1 MAHSRVKPGG
11 WGVNEKLTSA
21 QQNALDI
28 NVRDSLDKTSAGD
41 TISGAVLLDAT
52 GSVTANAAGSK
63 LKTATGGRLE
73 LGDDDYPTL
82 KVGHAGRTLIRGYKL
97 CACGAMYAA
106 AWTIGF
112 SSVVRPCLIGNAT
125 TDLVVVSLDD
135 MIQNGATL
143 SRVDMT
149 FAISN
154 AHGGGLP
161 AVQPQIVVERYK
173 NDATQTGLGTAT
185 LAAGSAVAYYNGG
198 NEQTL
203 SVTGLTE
210 VVDKTQYTYGLIITD
225 ESGANS
231 VAGNRFHR
239 IKVTEA
245 ITDLRPF

>member
-1 MAHSRVKPGG
+1 MAHSRVKPAG

-52 GSVTANAAGSK
+52 GSVTANAAGAK

-73 LGDDDYPTL
+73 LGDDDFPQL
-82 KVGHAGRTLIRGYKL
+82 KIGHTGRTLIRGYRL
-97 CACGAMYAA
+97 CGHAPIYSA

-112 SSVVRPCLIGNAT
+112 TATLRPHLLGNAT
-125 TDLVVVSLDD
+125 TDLAVLIIDD
-135 MIQNGATL
+135 MLQNGATL
-143 SRVDMT
+143 SSVDMT

-161 AVQPQIVVERYK
+161 ALQPQIVVERYK
-173 NDATQTGLGTAT
+173 NDSTQTGLGTAT
-185 LAAGSAVAYYNGG
+185 LAAGTTGAYFAGG
-198 NEQTL
+198 AEQTL

-210 VVDKTQYTYGLIITD
+210 VIDKTQYTYGVIITD

-231 VAGNRFHR
+231 VAGNKFHR
-239 IKVTEA
+239 IKATQA